1 MDVIISNI
9 LQKIESKYNAWS
21 DINKTLQDDRPYEE
35 DDAYEDNDIF
45 NEDDEDTDEWAPQKT
60 PKRKTQIAKK
70 KTSSLAWVS
79 KVVTLLFE
87 DCAVGILHSPNLS

>member
-21 DINKTLQDDRPYEE
+21 DINKTLEDDRPYEE

-45 NEDDEDTDEWAPQKT
+45 NEDDEDADEWVPQKT
-60 PKRKTQIAKK
+60 LKRKSQIAKK
-70 KTSSLAWVS
+70 KTSLAGVS

-87 DCAVGILHSPNLS
+87 DYAVGILHSANHS

>member
-1 MDVIISNI
+1 M
-9 LQKIESKYNAWS
+9 EG
-21 DINKTLQDDRPYEE
+21 DRPYEE

-60 PKRKTQIAKK
+60 PKRKSQIAKK
-70 KTSSLAWVS
+70 KTSLAGMS

-87 DCAVGILHSPNLS
+87 DCAVGLLYSSNHSSRL